1 MPRAHVAPPRA
12 RPPARPRASR
22 SRRVARRA
30 AREPEPDAARVVLNA
45 QLEAQKARAEVTRR
59 NVRETLERRE
69 RARAEAEAAARE
81 EAERER
87 RALAARR
94 AAEIGGRAP
103 YHRKAGPIA
112 CAAAATSA
120 AAYASLLATIGAGD
134 FFSSH
139 AFASA
144 TSVSGDFA
152 GRVAVAESGLT
163 TLSVGVGLTLTS
175 TLTFS
180 ALILFALAFQE
191 AKNVIKNEP
200 VIYYR
205 CDGADPTCCVNGPHN
220 KGYHERFVYMNHGR
234 GFETRRVQCMRSHLR
249 VSKGCSMLDP
259 LIVYPKEE
267 KWGFW

>member
-1 MPRAHVAPPRA
+1 MTRAVVAL
-12 RPPARPRASR
+12 RPASR
-22 SRRVARRA
+22 PASHRRRVARRA
-30 AREPEPDAARVVLNA
+30 APEREPDAARAVLRA
-45 QLEAQKARAEVTRR
+45 QLEAQEARAELTRR
-59 NVRETLERRE
+59 NVRETVERRE
-69 RARAEAEAAARE
+69 RARAEAEAEARE
-81 EAERER
+81 AAERER
-87 RALAARR
+87 RALAARK
-94 AAEIGGRAP
+94 ALEIGGRAP
-103 YHRKAGPIA
+103 YQRKAGPIA

-120 AAYASLLATIGAGD
+120 AAYASLMATIGAGD

-139 AFASA
+139 AFARV

-180 ALILFALAFQE
+180 AFILFALAFQE
-191 AKNVIKNEP
+191 FKRVMQNEP

-267 KWGFW
+267 KWGVW